1 MRKEVEDWLEQARAE
16 LKAAKDNLK
25 TSNFFVSAFLSQQC
39 AEKSLKAYYN
49 RKREKATTKHP

>member
-25 TSNFFVSAFLSQQC
+25 TSNFFVPAFLSQQC
-39 AEKSLKAYYN
+39 AEKSLKAYYIA
-49 RKREKATTKHP
+49 KRRSYTKDP